1 MKVKIL
7 EPFGYCAGVER
18 AINIALETKKKYSE
32 RPVVVLGMLVHNQDA
47 LEFLQKTKIETI
59 YDPKKSL
66 LELVDEIPEQA
77 VVILTAHGHSQ
88 ELEDK
93 LHEKNIF
100 FVDATCPFVTAT
112 FDKIKKVIHEGRD
125 VLYLGKKNHPEANA
139 ALSINHHVYLI
150 EPEQVVLHRKYNK
163 PLLINQT
170 TFSEEEVKEATS
182 SIKGKVKGVEVE
194 PSVCHASTMR
204 QKALREL
211 PQDYELIYVVGGA
224 NSNNT
229 KTLFEIAQN
238 SHPKAKIIRIK
249 NVDDI
254 NKKDLNGLSHIAISS
269 GASTPKEI
277 TLAIKDYLE
286 SLLD

>member
-7 EPFGYCAGVER
+7 EPFGYCAGVEQ
-18 AINIALETKKKYSE
+18 AIKIALETKKKYSE

-47 LEFLQKTKIETI
+47 LEFLRKAEIETI

-66 LELVDEIPEQA
+66 LELVDEIEEQA

-112 FDKIKKVIHEGRD
+112 FDIIKKVIHEGRD

-139 ALSINHHVYLI
+139 ALSINNHVYLV

-182 SIKGKVKGVEVE
+182 FIKGKVKGVEIE

-229 KTLFEIAQN
+229 ETLFEIAQN
-238 SHPKAKIIRIK
+238 SHPKARVIRIK

-254 NKKDLNGLSHIAISS
+254 NKKDLTGLSHIAISS

>member
-18 AINIALETKKKYSE
+18 AIKIALETKKKYSE

-47 LEFLQKTKIETI
+47 LEFLRKAEIETI

-66 LELVDEIPEQA
+66 LELVDEIPKQV

-112 FDKIKKVIHEGRD
+112 FDIIKKVIHEGRD

-139 ALSINHHVYLI
+139 ALSIDNHVYLV
-150 EPEQVVLHRKYNK
+150 EPEQVILHRKYNK

-182 SIKGKVKGVEVE
+182 FIKGKVKGVEVE

>member
-18 AINIALETKKKYSE
+18 AINIALETKRKYSE

-47 LEFLQKTKIETI
+47 LEFLQKTEIETI

-139 ALSINHHVYLI
+139 ALSINNHVYLV

-182 SIKGKVKGVEVE
+182 FIKGKVNGVEIE

-229 KTLFEIAQN
+229 ETLFEIAQN
-238 SHPKAKIIRIK
+238 SHPKAKVISIK

-254 NKKDLNGLSHIAISS
+254 NKKDLKGLSHIAISS

>member
-47 LEFLQKTKIETI
+47 LEFLRKSEIETI

-88 ELEDK
+88 QLEDK

-139 ALSINHHVYLI
+139 ALSIDHHVHLI
-150 EPEQVVLHRKYNK
+150 EPERVVLHHKYNK

-182 SIKGKVKGVEVE
+182 FIKGKVKDVEVE

-204 QKALREL
+204 QKALRDL

-238 SHPKAKIIRIK
+238 SHPKAKVIRIK

-254 NKKDLNGLSHIAISS
+254 NKKDLFGLSHIAISS

>member
-7 EPFGYCAGVER
+7 VPFGYCAGVER
-18 AINIALETKKKYSE
+18 AIDIALETKRKYSE

-47 LEFLQKTKIETI
+47 LEFLQKAEIETI
-59 YDPKKSL
+59 YDQTKSL

-100 FVDATCPFVTAT
+100 YVDATCPFVTAT
-112 FDKIKKVIHEGRD
+112 FDRIKKVIHEERD

-139 ALSINHHVYLI
+139 ALSINHRIYLI
-150 EPEQVVLHRKYNK
+150 EPEQVVLNREYNK

-170 TFSEEEVKEATS
+170 TFSEEEVKEVTS
-182 SIKGKVKGVEVE
+182 FIIGKVKGVEVE

-211 PQDYELIYVVGGA
+211 PQNYELIYVVGGA

-238 SHPKAKIIRIK
+238 SHPKAKVIRIK